1 MRRMLVAALAAALL
15 LPASA
20 DAARVQVM
28 VVGQD
33 HVLRA
38 PKTVKLKPRSV
49 KVGGKRCR
57 IAAATPLA
65 ALVATKLKLALRDY
79 GSCGK
84 RPRDAGG
91 LYVSKVGGEREKG
104 RGGWVYKVGR
114 RAGSAG
120 AADPS
125 GPFGTGKRVRG
136 GQRITW
142 FWCEQDQ
149 SGGCQRTLEVR
160 PDRTSAAPGEAL
172 RVTVRGYDDQGHG
185 VPVGGAS
192 VRLGSATAV
201 TGADGAA
208 VLTVPAA
215 SGRLRLQAERDG
227 MLRAFP
233 REVAVG

>member
-65 ALVATKLKLALRDY
+65 ALVATKLKLGLRDY

-192 VRLGSATAV
+192 VRLGSAAAV

>member
-1 MRRMLVAALAAALL
+1 MRRMLDAALAAALL

-65 ALVATKLKLALRDY
+65 ALVATKLKLGLRDY

>member
-1 MRRMLVAALAAALL
+1 MRRMLVAAFAAALL

>member
-1 MRRMLVAALAAALL
+1 MRRTLVAALAAALL

-38 PKTVKLKPRSV
+38 PKTVKLTPRSV